1 MEQSPAWG
9 FLKNLFP
16 VSELTKQQLEAK
28 AYDVVVEV
36 EEGSISALKTTVD
49 LRKVAYFIEC
59 VLKSIQEDALKEL
72 NAYPEKKLIFYGC
85 EILKKYG
92 SVTANFSNTPV
103 LVDLAKKQK
112 ELQDFAKKINVPTEY
127 TDNDGV
133 VWTLNPPELKG
144 GEATFSL
151 SIK

>member
-92 SVTANFSNTPV
+92 LSAVHYAHAGRILPRKSMYLLNTP
-103 LVDLAKKQK
+103 
-112 ELQDFAKKINVPTEY
+112 TTTGSY
-127 TDNDGV
+127 GH
-133 VWTLNPPELKG
+133 
-144 GEATFSL
+144 
-151 SIK
+151 